1 MKYFNHIGS
10 VTLKKI
16 NTRDISI
23 TLGLK
28 NPLAICNYFIDYRN
42 YFCELEDDCSIS
54 LHNMPF
60 FVKIGKGFP
69 IEFVFLTNRELRPS
83 TCSFQLQI

>member
-42 YFCELEDDCSIS
+42 YFVNLKTIAQFHYMICHS
-54 LHNMPF
+54 LSRL
-60 FVKIGKGFP
+60 G
-69 IEFVFLTNRELRPS
+69 RD
-83 TCSFQLQI
+83 FQLNLSF